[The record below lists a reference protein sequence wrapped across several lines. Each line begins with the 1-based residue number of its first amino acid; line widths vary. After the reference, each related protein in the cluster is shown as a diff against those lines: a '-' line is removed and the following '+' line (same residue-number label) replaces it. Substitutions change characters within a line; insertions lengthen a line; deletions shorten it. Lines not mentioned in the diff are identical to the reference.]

1 MVGGRGVYPPR
12 CGAKRNGGNIRAGAR
27 ERRGG
32 KGNIHPNSG
41 HAGGRGS
48 GQRMMMLPVSRGSAG
63 DKPIYY

>member
-41 HAGGRGS
+41 QACGRGS
-48 GQRMMMLPVSRGSAG
+48 GQEDDDVTCIARERGG
-63 DKPIYY
+63 